1 MTHTSMSGQSLGNMQ
16 VNIDQNLNNFYALAK
31 NNNLVKQQSDNSN
44 GLTKQ
49 ESLNVTDIQTQQRN
63 LDLED
68 KIQEFEKAGLMT
80 QTLKLDKMKQ
90 ENFIDSPKESE
101 NYKMIEDNIRAL
113 QKKYSQEEKTIT

>member
-1 MTHTSMSGQSLGNMQ
+1 M
-16 VNIDQNLNNFYALAK
+16 
-31 NNNLVKQQSDNSN
+31 
-44 GLTKQ
+44 KQ
-49 ESLNVTDIQTQQRN
+49 ESLTIKGVVQAQQHN

-68 KIQEFEKAGLMT
+68 QIQEFEKAGLMT

-113 QKKYSQEEKTIT
+113 QKKYS

>member
-1 MTHTSMSGQSLGNMQ
+1 VDKSPINES
-16 VNIDQNLNNFYALAK
+16 
-31 NNNLVKQQSDNSN
+31 SDWFDNKHETSN
-44 GLTKQ
+44 GLVKQ
-49 ESLNVTDIQTQQRN
+49 ESLTIKGVVQAQQHN

-68 KIQEFEKAGLMT
+68 QIQEFEKAGLMT

-113 QKKYSQEEKTIT
+113 QKKYS